1 MPLRISDIVNLPEL
15 RSRLLSGSQGGER
28 LVHWAHVCELPNPAE
43 WLGEGD
49 LLMTTG
55 MGVPKDASE
64 QCKYIEVLA
73 HAGLAGIM
81 IGENMQAPA
90 NLEALQ
96 NTAERLGFPVLLT
109 ERGVPFSSVTRT
121 IIDANR
127 KEEFE
132 RRNAINR
139 LCVSARMAIEGL
151 SLESL
156 LQRLEKDIFANL
168 VLLDLQTLRPW
179 LPKQSEL
186 SKELQDALQS
196 QLTEFT
202 DSEPVV
208 RRYGLID
215 GDAYAISVPSR
226 IGCVLLVRSKDKE
239 HHLID
244 YSLLHYLV
252 AVLGIALERLH
263 VEIERTLRIGSEL
276 VDDLLNHRLSPYQ
289 ARKKLEQFDMH
300 MESAHLVVAH
310 PPKHKLAEWVTQ
322 FQRSG
327 LSVLLR
333 PQGEELILI
342 VQADAVLS
350 VQAIVNTAFGL
361 SNVIE
366 HSERL
371 PEAQREAR
379 LALVH
384 TAPDQAVMAY
394 SQIAD
399 KVPWLPK
406 SLDEAAHTFRRVLG
420 PLADYEQENGTP
432 LLHSLRVFLEQNR
445 SWQNA
450 AKQLHIHKTT
460 LIYRMRRIESMTGR
474 SLDRTEDVAVLWLAL
489 QAAEIAGMYAPKK
502 ATWESLGDH
511 ILKNK
516 ET

>member
-1 MPLRISDIVNLPEL
+1 MPLRIADIINLPEL
-15 RSRLLSGSQGGER
+15 RSRLVCGSQGGDR
-28 LVHWAHVCELPNPAE
+28 LVTWAHVCELSDPGE

-55 MGVPKDASE
+55 IGVPKEPEE
-64 QCKYIEVLA
+64 QRKYIKTLKQA
-73 HAGLAGIM
+73 AISGIM
-81 IGENMQAPA
+81 IGENMQAPED
-90 NLEALQ
+90 LGALYE
-96 NTAERLGFPVLLT
+96 TAEQIGFPVLLT
-109 ERGVPFSSVTRT
+109 ERGVPFSSVTRA

-151 SLESL
+151 SLEAL
-156 LQRLEKDIFANL
+156 LQRLEKDVHANL

-179 LPKQSEL
+179 LPKQAQISKEIEETLRGNLDKFSDSEL
-186 SKELQDALQS
+186 
-196 QLTEFT
+196 
-202 DSEPVV
+202 VV
-208 RRYGLID
+208 RRYGLTD
-215 GDAYAISVPSR
+215 GDAFAISVPSR
-226 IGCVLLVRSKDKE
+226 IECILLARGRES
-239 HHLID
+239 HFLD
-244 YSLLHYLV
+244 YSLLHHLV

-263 VEIERTLRIGSEL
+263 VETERTLRIGSEM

-310 PPKHKLAEWVTQ
+310 PSKLKLAEWVTQ
-322 FQRSG
+322 FQRSD
-327 LSVLLR
+327 LSVLIR

-342 VQADAVLS
+342 LPADAVQS
-350 VQAIVNTAFGL
+350 VQAIVNTPFGL

-371 PEAQREAR
+371 PEALREGR

-384 TAPDQAVMAY
+384 AAPNQPVMAY

-420 PLADYEQENGTP
+420 PLADYEQDNGPP
-432 LLHSLRVFLEQNR
+432 LLHSLRVFLAENR
-445 SWQNA
+445 SWQTA

-474 SLDRTEDVAVLWLAL
+474 SLDRTEDVAILWLAL
-489 QAAEIAGMYAPKK
+489 QAAEIAGMYSPRK
-502 ATWESLGDH
+502 ASR
-511 ILKNK
+511 
-516 ET
+516 

>member
-1 MPLRISDIVNLPEL
+1 MPLRIADIVNLPEL

-55 MGVPKDASE
+55 MGVPKDPSE

-156 LQRLEKDIFANL
+156 LQRLEKDTYAKL

-179 LPKQSEL
+179 LPKQAQISN
-186 SKELQDALQS
+186 ELQDAMRG
-196 QLTEFT
+196 QLNEFT
-202 DSEPVV
+202 DADPVV
-208 RRYGLID
+208 RRYGLAD
-215 GDAYAISVPSR
+215 GEAYAISVPSS
-226 IGCVLLVRSKDKE
+226 IGCVLLARSKE
-239 HHLID
+239 HHLLD
-244 YSLLHYLV
+244 YSLLHHLV

-263 VEIERTLRIGSEL
+263 VETERTLRIGSEL

-322 FQRSG
+322 FQRAG

-342 VQADAVLS
+342 VQADTVS
-350 VQAIVNTAFGL
+350 PVQAIVNAAFGL

-371 PEAQREAR
+371 PEALREGR

-384 TAPDQAVMAY
+384 ATTDQAVMAY

-432 LLHSLRVFLEQNR
+432 LLQSLRVFLEQNR

-474 SLDRTEDVAVLWLAL
+474 SLDRTEDVAILWLAL
-489 QAAEIAGMYAPKK
+489 QAAEIAGMYAPRK
-502 ATWESLGDH
+502 AKWESLGDL